1 MAKQIN
7 QILVSLSL
15 VCLAFACL
23 SEGPGVDGLKSTDD
37 TISIRSDY
45 PNEPYGK
52 TEGEVIKNVAFVSA
66 DGSAFDFKKI
76 YQNPLSEVLLLTT
89 SAEWCSACIKEQ
101 PKLEEFYQ
109 RYKDRGLEVLVSLF
123 EDANF
128 EPATQQ
134 IAQRWRDK
142 YALSFH
148 VVADTIRPSAM
159 SAYYDVAL
167 TPMVMMIDLKTMKI
181 IYLNQ
186 GFDVDV
192 VTNLIESSLP
202 PQKTQ
207 AQQTEILVKNRLQ
220 YPPEPYGFKVGDV
233 IASESLTNI
242 DGSTFE
248 LKDIF
253 SQKQN
258 KLLLLTTS
266 AEWCSACIK
275 EQPKLQSF
283 YEQYHDQGLDLVVS
297 LFQDS
302 NFEPAT
308 ITVAQRW
315 KEKYALDF
323 HVVAD
328 TSNPSTMG
336 KYYDVALTPMI
347 MLIDVATM
355 KIIYLAQGFD
365 QDTVTG
371 YIQTNLNIK

>member
-1 MAKQIN
+1 MAKQIK
-7 QILVSLSL
+7 ILVALIIIIFQFS
-15 VCLAFACL
+15 CLT
-23 SEGPGVDGLKSTDD
+23 EGPGVDGLKSSDD
-37 TISIRSDY
+37 EISIRLDY
-45 PNEPYGK
+45 PSAPYGK
-52 TEGEVIKNVAFVSA
+52 TEGDVIQNIDFVSA
-66 DGSAFDFKKI
+66 DGSAFDFKQI

-101 PKLEEFYQ
+101 PKLEELYQ
-109 RYKDRGLEVLVSLF
+109 TYQDRGLEVLVSLF
-123 EDANF
+123 QDANF

-142 YALSFH
+142 YELSFH
-148 VVADTIRPSAM
+148 VVADTVQPSAM

-202 PQKTQ
+202 PKKTEN
-207 AQQTEILVKNRLQ
+207 QQTEILVKNRLQ
-220 YPPEPYGFKVGDV
+220 YPPEPYGVAVGDV
-233 IASESLTNI
+233 IKSEQLTHI
-242 DGSTFE
+242 DGTPFE

-253 SQKQN
+253 FQKQT

-283 YEQYHDQGLDLVVS
+283 YEEYHTQGLDVLVS

-308 ITVAQRW
+308 TTVAQRW

-328 TSNPSTMG
+328 TTNPSTMG

-347 MLIDVATM
+347 MLVDVATM

-371 YIQTNLNIK
+371 YIQTNLNLK